1 MTQLTQYFSL
11 FHFLGQDSW
20 AICRIFK
27 KTNSTANRGISIS
40 HNWTPSLS
48 TTTSSDAFTYT
59 PFTSESD
66 HFQTLSALNIP
77 SYTTKPS
84 STGKTSTLTSAN
96 EDYFFPG
103 NLVFSEASNKTTT
116 VDLTSP
122 MFLHGEASKN
132 SDSLDFDTTQQQQHH
147 YNLVMQESIN
157 GEDEGVGL
165 RKNANIHHL
174 WENIRFPFSLPAGQE
189 PWKANLPWDSPP
201 CPSEMSS
208 TTYSTNKS
216 YI

>member
-77 SYTTKPS
+77 S

-116 VDLTSP
+116 VDLRSP